1 MAVTVLPVV
10 DKSQLDSRGLSSTE
24 QIIEQTINKAEFV
37 GDTIITGG
45 PTLCNY
51 SRALIS
57 NTATEFAALS
67 RDHACDISKKIKAK
81 QSLKTG
87 LIAEAI
93 AAIREG
99 IEALLK
105 GESVSTIVTWAASE
119 LRGLVK
125 RLKELKRFIEK
136 IQNMVDAI
144 GYYVKF
150 AAEMVQWIMSLPA
163 QLITLM
169 KDCLTDFLKGI
180 GSLLAETFSGS
191 TGISADYKEFEAA
204 YKDLKTSYQAVVS
217 ATDSVISTAVSTLNT
232 ASYNSLNVNAPS
244 VKQLTTVKSPI

>member
-10 DKSQLDSRGLSSTE
+10 DKSQLDE
-24 QIIEQTINKAEFV
+24 NAVANPTIFEKAINGAEFV
-37 GDTIITGG
+37 GDTIIAGG

-51 SRALIS
+51 SRGLIE
-57 NTATEFAALS
+57 NTAEGFAALS

-93 AAIREG
+93 TAIREG

-105 GESVSTIVTWAASE
+105 GKAMSTVVSWAAAE
-119 LRGLVK
+119 MRWLVSK
-125 RLKELKRFIEK
+125 LKELKRFIEK

-169 KDCLTDFLKGI
+169 KDCLTDFAKGL

-204 YKDLKTSYQAVVS
+204 YKDLKTSYQSVVS

-232 ASYNSLNVNAPS
+232 ATYNSLNVTAPS